1 MTLFSD
7 KLLYC
12 GSNLVAAVSHL
23 NSYHFKSRGKGQF
36 FFSLSQEPLSR
47 FYCVLLVV
55 VERISLLG
63 HIRDEAKV
71 ICATALAELGQ

>member
-1 MTLFSD
+1 MALFSD

-12 GSNLVAAVSHL
+12 GSNFVASVSNL
-23 NSYHFKSRGKGQF
+23 NSYHFKSRGKGQ

-55 VERISLLG
+55 VERISHLG

-71 ICATALAELGQ
+71 ICATALAGLGQ